1 MFGAGAGSTSC
12 SSVVMAGSAAQ
23 LLMNTSGSL
32 SELSVRCA
40 HAGVNPSSGVFSIWD
55 LPPGTAM
62 SGANSGANTGLT
74 VTYGNESV
82 DTALFDTVHTY
93 SYSKGDLL
101 RIQFATQPN
110 ETLGDCVASF
120 NY

>member
-1 MFGAGAGSTSC
+1 
-12 SSVVMAGSAAQ
+12 
-23 LLMNTSGSL
+23 L
-32 SELSVRCA
+32 SDLSVRCA

-55 LPPGTAM
+55 LP
-62 SGANSGANTGLT
+62 SGAANSGAGSGVNTGLT
-74 VTYGNESV
+74 VTYGISSA
-82 DTALFDTVHTY
+82 DTALFDATHTY

-101 RIQFATQPN
+101 RIQFTTQPN